1 MLDLLIFD
9 ASSLVA
15 DWQSAS
21 HDGSLVALSLA
32 VAFTSSCAAFYIAQ
46 TNRQASS
53 PRHRHLALLCAS
65 LVLGLGIW
73 AMHFIGMLAMELH
86 PAVSYNPQWT
96 ALSILPGLAA
106 AWLAM
111 WSLQGPRPTN
121 ARLVA
126 SGCLVGLGIATMHYS
141 GIAAMDLP
149 GHLRFDGPLFL
160 LSLLTGLVFSVA
172 AFALYRRLRIQAPP
186 TRGPWCC
193 APAAL
198 LTAAM
203 ASMHYLSMLSLRLE
217 HAAVHPAAEPQL
229 MPETLA
235 LIVAFVSLLVVVVL
249 GLAST
254 ILRYRDLWQAVAI
267 RDARLAAMINT
278 ASHGVITINAQ
289 GLVQDFNPAAQQIF
303 GYSRDEVLGRNVSML
318 MPSPLAEQHDAH
330 VQKHTNQPDKPIGAH
345 SREVLGLRKD
355 GRLIPIELT
364 IGKAQTPSGTIFV
377 GYLQDISE
385 RKRTDAQLR
394 IAASVFQ
401 HVREGVA
408 IVDANHNISEA
419 NPAFL
424 RLMEQTRDSC
434 IGKPLEALYE
444 DADLPPDTGK
454 LWKTVATAHY
464 WQDEITLTRRDSS
477 AWVLR
482 LSISPVLNELQRPH
496 HFIAVAS
503 DVTERPGLEA
513 QLPHDALHDAATGLP
528 NPQLFMARLG
538 SQLQHSQRKS
548 TFLGVAIVQLCPQAS
563 PATQPTAANHDAA
576 MAWLAQWLPQQLRSP
591 DTLARWQDHQ
601 LALALPGI
609 QDPAA
614 WLHMTQRLAQT
625 LVEAQQLCQPYGIQS
640 LQLGCSCTLVP
651 VGTAV
656 ELVERACADL
666 QPLPASPPPTP
677 ANAAQIK
684 ENP

>member
-9 ASSLVA
+9 ASSTAA
-15 DWQSAS
+15 DLQSTS
-21 HDGSLVALSLA
+21 HDASLVALSLA
-32 VAFTSSCAAFYIAQ
+32 VAFSSSCAAFSIAQ
-46 TNRQASS
+46 ANRQASKAS
-53 PRHRHLALLCAS
+53 LRYLALLCAS

-73 AMHFIGMLAMELH
+73 AMHFIGTLAMTRH
-86 PAVSYNPQWT
+86 PPISYNLPWT
-96 ALSILPGLAA
+96 ALSILPGLGAA
-106 AWLAM
+106 GLAM
-111 WSLQGPRPTN
+111 WTLQAPRPSN

-126 SGCLVGLGIATMHYS
+126 SGCLVGLGIASMHYS
-141 GIAAMDLP
+141 GMTAMDLP
-149 GHLRFDGPLFL
+149 WYLLFDGPLL
-160 LSLLTGLVFSVA
+160 LSLLGGLVFSVA
-172 AFALYRRLRIQAPP
+172 ALALHRRLHSQTAPK
-186 TRGPWCC
+186 RGPWYC

-198 LTAAM
+198 LTVAM
-203 ASMHYLSMLSLRLE
+203 ASMHYLSMQSLRLA
-217 HAAVHPAAEPQL
+217 HASAHPGAEPQL

-235 LIVAFVSLLVVVVL
+235 LIVASVSLLVVVVL
-249 GLAST
+249 GLSSS

-278 ASHGVITINAQ
+278 SSHGVITINAQ

-318 MPSPLAEQHDAH
+318 MPSPLSEQHDAH
-330 VQKHTNQPDKPIGAH
+330 VQKHINQPDKPISTH
-345 SREVLGLRKD
+345 RREVLGLHKD
-355 GRLIPIELT
+355 GRLVPIELT

-377 GYLQDISE
+377 SYLQDISE

-408 IVDANHNISEA
+408 IVDANHNISDA

-444 DADLPPDTGK
+444 NADLPPDTGT
-454 LWKTVATAHY
+454 LWKTVATEHY

-477 AWVLR
+477 TWVLR
-482 LSISPVLNELQRPH
+482 LSISPVLNELQRH
-496 HFIAVAS
+496 QHFIAVAS
-503 DVTERPGLEA
+503 HVTERPGLEA
-513 QLPHDALHDAATGLP
+513 QLPHDGRHDPATGLP
-528 NPQLFMARLG
+528 SPQLFMARLG
-538 SQLQHSQRKS
+538 RLLQLSHRQS
-548 TFLGVAIVQLCPQAS
+548 TFVGVAVIQLSPQA
-563 PATQPTAANHDAA
+563 TAAQHDAA

-625 LVEAQQLCQPYGIQS
+625 LVEAQPQCQPYGIQS

-651 VGTAV
+651 VGSAAD
-656 ELVERACADL
+656 LVERAQAEL
-666 QPLPASPPPTP
+666 QPLAAS
-677 ANAAQIK
+677 AAQIK

>member
-9 ASSLVA
+9 ASSLAA

-21 HDGSLVALSLA
+21 HDASLVALSLA

-46 TNRQASS
+46 TNRQTSS

-289 GLVQDFNPAAQQIF
+289 GLMQDFNPAAQQIF

-318 MPSPLAEQHDAH
+318 MPSPW
-330 VQKHTNQPDKPIGAH
+330 
-345 SREVLGLRKD
+345 R
-355 GRLIPIELT
+355 
-364 IGKAQTPSGTIFV
+364 
-377 GYLQDISE
+377 
-385 RKRTDAQLR
+385 
-394 IAASVFQ
+394 
-401 HVREGVA
+401 
-408 IVDANHNISEA
+408 
-419 NPAFL
+419 
-424 RLMEQTRDSC
+424 
-434 IGKPLEALYE
+434 
-444 DADLPPDTGK
+444 
-454 LWKTVATAHY
+454 
-464 WQDEITLTRRDSS
+464 SS
-477 AWVLR
+477 TM
-482 LSISPVLNELQRPH
+482 P
-496 HFIAVAS
+496 
-503 DVTERPGLEA
+503 
-513 QLPHDALHDAATGLP
+513 
-528 NPQLFMARLG
+528 MC
-538 SQLQHSQRKS
+538 KS
-548 TFLGVAIVQLCPQAS
+548 TSTS
-563 PATQPTAANHDAA
+563 PTSRLAPTAARC
-576 MAWLAQWLPQQLRSP
+576 W
-591 DTLARWQDHQ
+591 
-601 LALALPGI
+601 
-609 QDPAA
+609 
-614 WLHMTQRLAQT
+614 
-625 LVEAQQLCQPYGIQS
+625 
-640 LQLGCSCTLVP
+640 
-651 VGTAV
+651 
-656 ELVERACADL
+656 ACARMG
-666 QPLPASPPPTP
+666 A
-677 ANAAQIK
+677 
-684 ENP
+684 

>member
-1 MLDLLIFD
+1 M
-9 ASSLVA
+9 
-15 DWQSAS
+15 
-21 HDGSLVALSLA
+21 
-32 VAFTSSCAAFYIAQ
+32 
-46 TNRQASS
+46 
-53 PRHRHLALLCAS
+53 
-65 LVLGLGIW
+65 
-73 AMHFIGMLAMELH
+73 
-86 PAVSYNPQWT
+86 
-96 ALSILPGLAA
+96 
-106 AWLAM
+106 
-111 WSLQGPRPTN
+111 
-121 ARLVA
+121 
-126 SGCLVGLGIATMHYS
+126 
-141 GIAAMDLP
+141 
-149 GHLRFDGPLFL
+149 
-160 LSLLTGLVFSVA
+160 
-172 AFALYRRLRIQAPP
+172 
-186 TRGPWCC
+186 
-193 APAAL
+193 
-198 LTAAM
+198 
-203 ASMHYLSMLSLRLE
+203 
-217 HAAVHPAAEPQL
+217 
-229 MPETLA
+229 
-235 LIVAFVSLLVVVVL
+235 
-249 GLAST
+249 
-254 ILRYRDLWQAVAI
+254 
-267 RDARLAAMINT
+267 
-278 ASHGVITINAQ
+278 
-289 GLVQDFNPAAQQIF
+289 
-303 GYSRDEVLGRNVSML
+303 
-318 MPSPLAEQHDAH
+318 AEQHDAH
-330 VQKHTNQPDKPIGAH
+330 VQKHINQPDKPIGAH

-548 TFLGVAIVQLCPQAS
+548 TFLGVAIVHLSPQAR
-563 PATQPTAANHDAA
+563 PATQPTTANHDAA
-576 MAWLAQWLPQQLRSP
+576 MAWLAQWLHQQLRSP
-591 DTLARWQDHQ
+591 DKLARWQDHQ

-651 VGTAV
+651 VGTAA

-666 QPLPASPPPTP
+666 QPLPASRPPTP
-677 ANAAQIK
+677 ANAAHIK